1 MVKSVSHRLIFNK
14 PLMFTDQNDSP
25 NYIVTFKFDGVL
37 SFFIFDDNKVF
48 SSSLSQREFL
58 LEKNLFHDRIQYQN
72 KPLVLICERMVDDI
86 VVFDCDMKH
95 KSFSERINFLLT
107 LTFSP
112 PFRLTETHGVQDVPS
127 MMKDLVNKSNCDG
140 LIFTPSLS
148 IIKNKSDFI
157 KSPTLKWKPV
167 ASVDFLILP
176 MGDGNEIV
184 RSLWCCKQM
193 TFEEWNEAT
202 DVFKIKFGKLDRS
215 NTYWPIPFNNH
226 VLDVAPDV
234 AEKYDHVVVEC
245 QHDRGRFW
253 KPIRI
258 RFDKT
263 VAFNGAIRQTDKQ
276 NQECG
281 LSCINHI
288 NVVLDSLKPL
298 ISPLK
303 CLNLNQ

>member
-37 SFFIFDDNKVF
+37 SFFIFENNKVF
-48 SSSLSQREFL
+48 SSSLSQREFR
-58 LEKNLFHDRIQYQN
+58 EETNLFHEPISHQN
-72 KPLVLICERMVDDI
+72 KSLVLICEKMVNDI
-86 VVFDCDMKH
+86 VVFDCDLKH
-95 KSFSERINFLLT
+95 KSYKDRMDVLMTF
-107 LTFSP
+107 TFSP
-112 PFRLTETHGVQDVPS
+112 PFRLTKTHCVQDVPE
-127 MMKDLVNKSNCDG
+127 MMKDLVNKPNCDG
-140 LIFTPSLS
+140 LIFTPSFS

-176 MGDGNEIV
+176 MGDGNDV
-184 RSLWCCKQM
+184 FRSLWCCKQM
-193 TFEEWNEAT
+193 TFEEWNETT

-226 VLDVAPDV
+226 VLDVPADQ
-234 AEKYDHVVVEC
+234 AEQFDHLIVEC
-245 QHDRGRFW
+245 KHDRDRCW

-263 VAFNGAIRQTDKQ
+263 IAFNGAIQQTDKQ

-298 ISPLK
+298 IDPIRYLK
-303 CLNLNQ
+303 